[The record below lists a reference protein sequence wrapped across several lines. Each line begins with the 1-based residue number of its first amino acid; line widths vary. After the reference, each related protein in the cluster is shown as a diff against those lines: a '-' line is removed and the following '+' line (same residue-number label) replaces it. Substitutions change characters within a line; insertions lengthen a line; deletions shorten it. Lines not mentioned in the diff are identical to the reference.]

1 MANTPNIDPMEF
13 LRRAMSGIQEK
24 VGPKQQGPKMTRGQQ
39 ELQNFRDFN
48 ANKVQQQVKADAA
61 AGGKAMKNLG
71 VKSPFASQSP
81 KGVLGVKSRFVNPG
95 SNLGSSGGLSG
106 GIGALGTV
114 GNFALAK
121 KISDSLAPYTTQPLG
136 KSIATNTMRALDAV
150 VPGGLKDS
158 QGRDIYID
166 SNGMPQLQNKVSD
179 KSTAEDST
187 ADSTEESTTTQD
199 PKRQSGGGLDTSMG
213 LTFKDINEAD
223 FMNKFGLEDFVP
235 NQNFDSNQLP
245 TTNTSF
251 SPEDARVMGMSDRD
265 IQLMSRGND
274 VTSVFGKGKVITD
287 PGMRAFL
294 DYEGPGGT
302 MGAMRAAE
310 RERGMVRI
318 GGKNYYP
325 NPLAGQDGQDE
336 MIAMSEQQ
344 RRDVNAGRITVQ
356 DVGNDYINRVNGAVS
371 VANSGYSDEDAQVM
385 GVPKTN
391 AEAMRKGDYVQ
402 YYNEQDF
409 DKDKSNGTLIDFGI
423 TPFTQK
429 LLR

>member
-1 MANTPNIDPMEF
+1 MAYTPNIDPMEF

-71 VKSPFASQSP
+71 VKSPFAAQNP
-81 KGVLGVKSRFVNPG
+81 KGALGVKSRFVNPG
-95 SNLGSSGGLSG
+95 LRGGLAGSLG
-106 GIGALGTV
+106 GAGGTLTAYQM
-114 GNFALAK
+114 GKLIADAM
-121 KISDSLAPYTTQPLG
+121 APYTTQPLG
-136 KSIATNTMRALDAV
+136 KSIAVNTMRALDAV

-158 QGRDIYID
+158 QGRDIYVD
-166 SNGMPQLQNKVSD
+166 SNGRPQLQNKVSD
-179 KSTAEDST
+179 TSTAEDST

-199 PKRQSGGGLDTSMG
+199 PKRESGGGLDTSMG

-223 FMNKFGLEDFVP
+223 FMNKFGLADFVP

-245 TTNTSF
+245 TTDSNLYRNDF
-251 SPEDARVMGMSDRD
+251 SPEDARAMGMSDRD

-274 VTSVFGKGKVITD
+274 ITSVFEKGKVITD

-356 DVGNDYINRVNGAVS
+356 DVGNDYINRVNGGVS
-371 VANSGYSDEDAQVM
+371 VEDLEFM
-385 GVPKTN
+385 GVPTRN
-391 AEAMRKGDYVQ
+391 AEAISRGYSIDYGDLT
-402 YYNEQDF
+402 
-409 DKDKSNGTLIDFGI
+409 KSDDESKNGTPISPL
-423 TPFTQK
+423 THPFSK
-429 LLR
+429 LLN

>member
-1 MANTPNIDPMEF
+1 MPTPRP
-13 LRRAMSGIQEK
+13 
-24 VGPKQQGPKMTRGQQ
+24 
-39 ELQNFRDFN
+39 FN
-48 ANKVQQQVKADAA
+48 APIGFNEGYMGEINRQVQRMQTASSSSAANQQNAKTFLNQALNRLK
-61 AGGKAMKNLG
+61 GLN
-71 VKSPFASQSP
+71 P
-81 KGVLGVKSRFVNPG
+81 KEVLGVKSRFVNSG

-106 GIGALGTV
+106 GVGAFGTV

-121 KISDSLAPYTTQPLG
+121 QISDTLAPYTTQPLG
-136 KSIATNTMRALDAV
+136 KSIATNTMRAVDKF

-158 QGRDIYID
+158 QGRDVYID
-166 SNGMPQLQNKVSD
+166 SKGKPQLQKKVSD
-179 KSTAEDST
+179 TSTAEDSK

-265 IQLMSRGND
+265 IQLMSTGND
-274 VTSVFGKGKVITD
+274 VTSVFEKGKVITD